1 MKRAHQ
7 FTPKLE
13 PGAVGHHTLEVQRT
27 LRAAGWESEIFS
39 LEFHPD
45 WEHLG
50 RPIAEYARHPSP
62 DDVVIYQYA
71 IGSSVADMVM
81 ELPGRLIVNS
91 HNQTP
96 PEMLFGWDP
105 ALVQGVSWGIQQL
118 TAMAPRAA
126 AAIADSTFN
135 AEELL
140 ALGYRNVSVVPVFTP
155 THTRVT
161 RAGIENVRESGTRW
175 LFVGRIAPNKMQHK
189 VVQAFAWYRSTYDH
203 AATLTLAGGGYESR
217 YGRALRRLIS
227 KLKLNDAVVRA
238 GRVSDDELDQLYA
251 DADVFVCLSEHEG
264 FCVPV
269 IEAMRA
275 EVPVIARGV
284 TALPETVGDAGVL
297 LTTSRPSVVAAAAH
311 RVSTDPAVR
320 AALVQRG
327 LRQAERFAPAS
338 SEQALLAALEAFA

>member
-13 PGAVGHHTLEVQRT
+13 PGAVGYHTLEVQRA
-27 LRAAGWESEIFS
+27 LRGAGWESEIFS
-39 LEFHPD
+39 LEFHPE

-50 RPIAEYARHPSP
+50 RPVAEYARSSSAA
-62 DDVVIYQYA
+62 DVMIYQYA

-81 ELPGRLIVNS
+81 EFPGRLIVNS

-96 PEMLFGWDP
+96 PEMMSGWDP
-105 ALVQGVSWGIQQL
+105 ALVQGVSWGIRQL
-118 TAMAPRAA
+118 AAMARRAE

-135 AEELL
+135 ADELI
-140 ALGYRNVSVVPVFTP
+140 ALGFRNVSVVPVFTP
-155 THTRVT
+155 MHTQTERGTVDEV
-161 RAGIENVRESGTRW
+161 RASGARW

-189 VVQAFAWYRSTYDH
+189 VLQAFAWYRSIYDRT
-203 AATLTLAGGGYESR
+203 ATLTLAGGGYESR

-227 KLKLNDAVVRA
+227 KLALDDAVVCA
-238 GRVSDDELDQLYA
+238 GRVSDEELAQLYV

-275 EVPVIARGV
+275 QVPVIARGV
-284 TALPETVGDAGVL
+284 TALPETVGDGGIL
-297 LTTSRPSVVAAAAH
+297 LSTSRPSVVAAAVR
-311 RVSTDPAVR
+311 RVCTDPVVR
-320 AALVQRG
+320 TALVQQG
-327 LRQAERFAPAS
+327 AQQARRFDPER
-338 SEQALLAALEAFA
+338 SEQALLAALEVFA